1 MAIKKTK
8 NGTYQVKIYIPS
20 DVQGKLGLGQYYE
33 KRYKTRREA
42 KEAELK
48 ISVDIENTR
57 LGRSTVTPQNKGD
70 ILFKDFYKNVW
81 LEPYKAGQATTTIK
95 PPTKATVF
103 QTENLFRLQVIPLLG
118 NYSINYLNENKQLM
132 LSLLTPLSNSYA
144 NFKAIRGYINSVFD
158 WAEELEYIQVNKL
171 KKTIS
176 RIKAN
181 KKLALKESKKYEDLT
196 LNEEE
201 LKQWLQAIDEDLKHD
216 QIELKDY
223 SLFYTT
229 FFLSDRKSESYALQ
243 WKHINFDNN
252 EILIEQALDRFGKL
266 KSTKGNKKTLFRAP
280 KELMDI
286 LKEWKEE
293 QGRQLKLYGIKQSEK
308 QFLFTYNNRSNG
320 VNVPLHIDYLN
331 HRMNSIRRRHPELS
345 PASPHKLRHTGATLA
360 RRAGVSLEDISEAL
374 THSDKQVTK
383 TYVNTT
389 DTVNQTVGEIAF
401 RNLKK

>member
-8 NGTYQVKIYIPS
+8 NGTYHLKVYIPAE
-20 DVQGKLGLGQYYE
+20 VQGKLGLGQYFE
-33 KRYKTRREA
+33 KRYKSKREA
-42 KEAELK
+42 KEADIKLN
-48 ISVDIENTR
+48 IDIENAR
-57 LGRSTVTPQNKGD
+57 LGRQPIDSKLNGN
-70 ILFKDFYKNVW
+70 ILFKDFYKDIW
-81 LEPYKAGQATTTIK
+81 LEPYKAGQTTTTIK

-103 QTENLFRLQVIPLLG
+103 QTESIFRLHILPILG
-118 NYSINYLNENKQLM
+118 KYSLEHLIDNKQLV
-132 LSLLTPLSNSYA
+132 LSLLTPKANSYA
-144 NFKAIRGYINSVFD
+144 NFKVIRSYVNSVFD
-158 WAEELEYIQVNKL
+158 WAEELEYIPSNKL
-171 KKTIS
+171 RKTIS

-181 KKLALKESKKYEDLT
+181 KKLALKEIKKYGDLT

-201 LKQWLQAIDEDLKHD
+201 LKQWLQAIDEDLKQD

-223 SLFYTT
+223 ALFYTT

-243 WKHINFDNN
+243 WKHINFENN

-266 KSTKGNKKTLFRAP
+266 KSTKGNKITLFRAP

-286 LKEWKEE
+286 LKKWKKE
-293 QGRQLKLYGIKQSEK
+293 QRMQLNQFGIKQSEK

-331 HRMNSIRRRHPELS
+331 HRMNSVRRRHPELS

-360 RRAGVSLEDISEAL
+360 RQAGISLEEISEAL
-374 THSDKQVTK
+374 THSDKQTTK

-389 DTVNQTVGEIAF
+389 DTVKKTVGEIAF